1 MDLEAV
7 TFPALVV
14 ADDGWVQQL
23 ENREELST
31 WTHSALRKYSK
42 RHLVLY
48 DSRDRAWQIAS
59 IAPLS
64 RGNRVTQLIAGF
76 YNLKIPVRITVRP
89 IAETP
94 LLAARNALM
103 AAIDADDDIL
113 TQFTE
118 AAELKTAIRAAQSF
132 ESLIGVL
139 KDKRAI

>member
-1 MDLEAV
+1 MDIDAV

-23 ENREELST
+23 ENKEELST
-31 WTHSALRKYSK
+31 WTHSALSKYSR

-48 DSRDRAWQIAS
+48 DSRDRAWQITS
-59 IAPLS
+59 IVPLN
-64 RGNRVTQLIAGF
+64 RGNKVTQLIAGF
-76 YNLKIPVRITVRP
+76 CNSKIPVRIMVRP

-94 LLAARNALM
+94 LLAARNALV
-103 AAIDADDDIL
+103 AAIDADNDIL

-118 AAELKTAIRAAQSF
+118 AAELKTAVGTAESF

-139 KDKRAI
+139 KGKRAI